1 MKLWCHECLRVF
13 SDRMIN
19 NYDINVFEKLMEE
32 IMRKEFNLSWEEIA
46 KNKENNL
53 IWVKSCE

>member
-1 MKLWCHECLRVF
+1 
-13 SDRMIN
+13 MIN